1 MSNQERPIFS
11 NEMVVDLVDITN
23 AEDHIVAA
31 AARISTGAVA
41 NNPRFATPESEAGG
55 ELAGLINY
63 LMKHR
68 HGSPFEH
75 SVFTFRIEIPLFVA
89 RELHRHRI
97 ASYNEMSGRYSK
109 MKPVFYVPHVSR
121 PLVNGGSSAR
131 PELVYGTSN
140 QAVLVRDNIQATANT
155 AWIMYQELLSAGIA
169 NEVARM
175 VLPVNI
181 YTEMYMTVNARSLMN
196 LLSLRIRHD
205 DNQYDTRP
213 QLEIQMMAEQMEDIF
228 KAKMPLTWEAWSK
241 NGRVAP

>member
-1 MSNQERPIFS
+1 MSTPLTQVKFRNF
-11 NEMVVDLVDITN
+11 VTVDLVDITN

-31 AARISTGAVA
+31 AARISTGVVA
-41 NNPRFATPESEAGG
+41 GQSSESS

-75 SVFTFRIEIPLFVA
+75 ASFTFRIEIPLFVA

-97 ASYNEMSGRYSK
+97 ASYNEQSGRYSK
-109 MKPVFYVPHVSR
+109 MLPEFYVPGNDR
-121 PLVNGGSSAR
+121 PLINSGTSAR
-131 PELVYGTSN
+131 PELTASEDEGLHFFVEDHLIDNAN
-140 QAVLVRDNIQATANT
+140 QAWVRYED
-155 AWIMYQELLSAGIA
+155 MLDKGVA

-181 YTEMYMTVNARSLMN
+181 FTSMYMTINARSLMN

-205 DNQYDTRP
+205 ENQYDTRP
-213 QLEIQMMAEQMEDIF
+213 QLEIQMMAEQMAVFFEQ
-228 KAKMPLTWEAWSK
+228 KMPLTFAAWSK

>member
-1 MSNQERPIFS
+1 MITFRSD
-11 NEMVVDLVDITN
+11 MVADLVDITN

-31 AARISTGAVA
+31 AARISTGAIA
-41 NNPRFATPESEAGG
+41 SNQSTEHETQA

-75 SVFTFRIEIPLFVA
+75 AVFTFRIEVPIFIA

-109 MKPVFYVPHVSR
+109 MLPEFYLPDGFR
-121 PLVNGGSSAR
+121 PLINEGTSAR
-131 PELVYGTSN
+131 PELVHGVLPQTT
-140 QAVLVRDNIQATANT
+140 LVRGVIRENSKHSWAR
-155 AWIMYQELLSAGIA
+155 YQELLSGGIA

-181 YTEMYMTVNARSLMN
+181 YTQMYMTVNARSLMN

-205 DNQYDTRP
+205 ENQYDTRP
-213 QLEIQMMAEQMEDIF
+213 QYEIQLMAEKMEVHFRD
-228 KAKMPLTWEAWSK
+228 KMPLTHAAWEK

>member
-1 MSNQERPIFS
+1 MITFRSD
-11 NEMVVDLVDITN
+11 MVADLVDITN
-23 AEDHIVAA
+23 AEDGIVAA
-31 AARISTGAVA
+31 AARISTGAIA
-41 NNPRFATPESEAGG
+41 QNPRFATPESEAGG
-55 ELAGLINY
+55 ELTGLINY

-75 SVFTFRIEIPLFVA
+75 AVFTFRIEIPIFIA

-109 MKPVFYVPHVSR
+109 MEPEFYLPDSFR
-121 PLVNGGSSAR
+121 PLVNGGTSAR
-131 PELVYGTSN
+131 PELVHGVKPQTD
-140 QAVLVRDNIQATANT
+140 LVQEAIRASSL
-155 AWIMYQELLSAGIA
+155 WSWVKYQELLNAGIA

-181 YTEMYMTVNARSLMN
+181 YTQMYMTINARSLMN
-196 LLSLRIRHD
+196 LLSLRIRHE

-213 QLEIQMMAEQMEDIF
+213 QYEIQLMAEEMEVHFRD
-228 KAKMPLTWEAWSK
+228 KMPLTHAAWNR

>member
-1 MSNQERPIFS
+1 MSEIEFRS
-11 NEMVVDLVDITN
+11 DMVADLVDITN
-23 AEDHIVAA
+23 AKDHIVAS
-31 AARISTGAVA
+31 AARISTGAIA
-41 NNPRFATPESEAGG
+41 KNPRFATPESEAGG

-75 SVFTFRIEIPLFVA
+75 AVFTFRIEIPLFVA

-109 MKPVFYVPHVSR
+109 MLPEFYVPNNLR

-131 PELVYGTSN
+131 PELVHGSGS
-140 QAVLVRDNIQATANT
+140 QFELVSDALRASSL
-155 AWIMYQELLSAGIA
+155 WSWVKYQELLNAGIA

-181 YTEMYMTVNARSLMN
+181 YTSMYMTVNARSLMN

-205 DNQYDTRP
+205 ENQYDTRP
-213 QLEIQMMAEQMEDIF
+213 QLEIQMMAEQMEDHF
-228 KAKMPLTWEAWSK
+228 AKLMPLTHAAWVK